1 LEIFV
6 TISLSKFRFRKE
18 GAPGRPENT
27 GAKAIA
33 GFTLIELLIV
43 VAIIGI
49 IAAIAIPG
57 LLRARM
63 SANES
68 SAIGSM
74 RTISTAQSTFAATC
88 GGGGY
93 ETTLADLAI
102 PSSGGDPFIPPDLA
116 GSFPG
121 GVPKSGYEFTITGGT
136 GTAVLADGDACNGT
150 GSETEYFAIG
160 DPVAPGLSGLRYFGL
175 DHTGVIK
182 QDLSQL
188 GDMTDG
194 VPLQ

>member
-1 LEIFV
+1 MEAVTSSVSQDESMPGATSRRLE
-6 TISLSKFRFRKE
+6 TTR
-18 GAPGRPENT
+18 
-27 GAKAIA
+27 AKAIE

-49 IAAIAIPG
+49 VAAIAIPA

-116 GSFPG
+116 GAFPG
-121 GVPKSGYEFTITGGT
+121 GVPKSGYEFTIRGGT
-136 GTAVLADGDACNGT
+136 GAPVLAAGQACNGT
-150 GSETEYFAIG
+150 GSESQYFATG
-160 DPVAPGLSGLRYFGL
+160 DPVASGVSGIRYFGL
-175 DHTGVIK
+175 DHSGVIK

>member
-1 LEIFV
+1 MRED
-6 TISLSKFRFRKE
+6 
-18 GAPGRPENT
+18 NQ
-27 GAKAIA
+27 

-49 IAAIAIPG
+49 IASIAIPA
-57 LLRARM
+57 LLRARV

-68 SAIGSM
+68 SGIGSM
-74 RTISTAQSTFAATC
+74 RTISTAQATFAATC

-93 ETTLADLAI
+93 ETSLADLAI
-102 PSSGGDPFIPPDLA
+102 PSSGADPFVPPDLSGA
-116 GSFPG
+116 FPG

-136 GTAVLADGDACNGT
+136 GVTVLAAGESCNGT
-150 GSETEYFAIG
+150 ASETEFFAIG
-160 DPVAPGLSGLRYFGL
+160 DPIAPGVSGIRFFGL
-175 DHTGVIK
+175 DHTGAIK

-194 VPLQ
+194 SPLQ

>member
-1 LEIFV
+1 MTTNSVSQDEFGQDAASRRSE
-6 TISLSKFRFRKE
+6 TK
-18 GAPGRPENT
+18 
-27 GAKAIA
+27 GAKTVA

-49 IAAIAIPG
+49 IAAIAIPA

-116 GSFPG
+116 GAFPG
-121 GVPKSGYEFTITGGT
+121 GVPKSGYEFTIAGGT
-136 GTAVLADGDACNGT
+136 GAAVLAAGEACNGT
-150 GSETEYFAIG
+150 GSETQYFAIG
-160 DPVAPGLSGLRYFGL
+160 DPVASGVSGIRYFGL
-175 DHTGVIK
+175 DHSGVIK
-182 QDLSQL
+182 QNLSQM